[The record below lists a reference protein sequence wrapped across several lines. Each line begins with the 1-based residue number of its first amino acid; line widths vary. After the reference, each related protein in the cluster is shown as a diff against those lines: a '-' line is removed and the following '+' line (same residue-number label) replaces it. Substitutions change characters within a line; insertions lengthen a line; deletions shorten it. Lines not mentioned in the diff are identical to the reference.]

1 MVMLIKVIG
10 IKSGKLLEKSYQKN
24 IFGKDGMSAIQRST
38 ASGVCANIVSYCK
51 DELTGEGFVKQE
63 DVDWQTFISNKFGQV
78 YVE

>member
-1 MVMLIKVIG
+1 
-10 IKSGKLLEKSYQKN
+10 
-24 IFGKDGMSAIQRST
+24 MSAILCHSIW
-38 ASGVCANIVSYCK
+38 SLCNIVSYCR